1 MPRNI
6 DIAKIVLAMERNQRK
21 LFGSF
26 EVRELTGTDITL
38 RSVQRLLKIMADDG
52 VLMRDTSIP
61 KGYRLAI

>member
-6 DIAKIVLAMERNQRK
+6 DTAKIVLAMERNPRK
-21 LFGSF
+21 WFGSF

-52 VLMRDTSIP
+52 VLMRDTSRP